1 MTATITAPSTST
13 LTGTSV
19 RADRKLWRTGARAGL
34 VAAGATAAYAA
45 VVSAAGVSL
54 AVGGEDVP
62 VLGFAQVTFVCA
74 MLGAAIAVVLARRA
88 RHAQQTF
95 VRTTLALTALSF
107 VPDVFADAPVGT
119 RIALAVSHVIA
130 AAIVIP
136 ALAARLSD

>member
-1 MTATITAPSTST
+1 MTATISAPLTSTST
-13 LTGTSV
+13 RTN
-19 RADRKLWRTGARAGL
+19 RRLWTTGAGIGL

-54 AVGGEDVP
+54 AVGGEDIP
-62 VLGFAQVTFVCA
+62 VVGFAQLTFVFT
-74 MLGAAIAVVLARRA
+74 LVGTAIAVVLARRA

-95 VRTTLALTALSF
+95 VRTTIALTVLSL
-107 VPDVFADAPVGT
+107 VPDVFADAPAGT

-136 ALAARLSD
+136 VLASRLSD